1 MKTEDSSKRI
11 PVVDDKENDMT
22 YNMTEKDI
30 LRVIEKCYPKK
41 DLEKGLNSGS
51 PIDDGIEIIQRKK
64 IEEKDLTDIQEILK
78 LTEKPPVVRFTS
90 AIIADAVKMKASD
103 IHVESRKIP

>member
-22 YNMTEKDI
+22 YNMPEKDI
-30 LRVIEKCYPKK
+30 LRAIEKYFSKK
-41 DLEKGLNSGS
+41 DL
-51 PIDDGIEIIQRKK
+51 
-64 IEEKDLTDIQEILK
+64 EKDLTDIQEILK

-103 IHVESRKIP
+103 IHVEPWKNTPGRR